1 MADIGKEAAV
11 APPEK
16 EVGTDPNA
24 VHNEKMAI
32 HDSDAGSGDDGGRR
46 RSSVAGNIVH
56 NPLARLSKG
65 HTIEQAQAFAT
76 GFGMEEHADLF
87 ARAALIARDPD
98 RFEMLTDLKEDE
110 RAALIYERDHKWHGP
125 KMLWYSIGLCAVGA
139 ATQGWDQTGSNGAN
153 LSFPQAFGIDGPGK
167 DEWIVGVINSII
179 FLTAGLIGAFIVD
192 PLNKYLGRRGEIFV
206 TALCLTATPI
216 GSGFAR
222 TWQELFAARFV
233 MGIGIGAKNATVP
246 IYSAEMA
253 PARIRGALVMFW
265 QLWVVAGI
273 FLGFCA
279 NVIVKDTGDI
289 SWRLQL
295 GSAFIPSLVLAIGIF
310 FCPESPRWLMKHGK
324 VAQGFKSMCAL
335 RDHNIIGAR
344 DYYYSYV
351 IYQEEL
357 KIARGA
363 GYFQRMWDCFSVPRI
378 RRANY
383 GASTVM
389 LAQQMC
395 GINIISF
402 YSSTIFKNA
411 GYTDEQ
417 ALYAS
422 LGYGAIQVVFTIPT
436 LFLID
441 TKGRRTLC
449 LITFPIMCIFLLAAG
464 LSLLQ
469 PESASTG
476 AKIGPVALFIYLFT
490 IAYSLGE
497 GPVAFQYSAE
507 VFPTIQ
513 REQGMAWAVC
523 INNTFAGILGLT
535 FPRMT
540 TVMTPTGAF
549 GFYAGLNL
557 IAWGMIFCFVRE
569 TKQLTLEE
577 LDQVFS
583 VPTSV
588 YLKYETKVWL
598 PYFFKR
604 HILRKP
610 VPKPALLDTASNT
623 IEQVQHA

>member
-1 MADIGKEAAV
+1 M
-11 APPEK
+11 
-16 EVGTDPNA
+16 
-24 VHNEKMAI
+24 
-32 HDSDAGSGDDGGRR
+32 S
-46 RSSVAGNIVH
+46 
-56 NPLARLSKG
+56 
-65 HTIEQAQAFAT
+65 
-76 GFGMEEHADLF
+76 EHAELF
-87 ARAALIARDPD
+87 GRAALVAREELGGHGKVAGLLD
-98 RFEMLTDLKEDE
+98 DE
-110 RAALIYERDHKWHGP
+110 VAALDYEYAHKWHGS
-125 KMLWYSIGLCAVGA
+125 KQLWYSIGLCAVGA

-153 LSFPQAFGIDGPGK
+153 LSFPQEFGLEGPRG
-167 DEWIVGVINSII
+167 EWIVGIINAII

-192 PLNKYLGRRGEIFV
+192 PLNHYLGRRGEIFV
-206 TALCLTATPI
+206 TGLCLTATPI

-222 TWQELFAARFV
+222 SWEELFAARFI

-246 IYSAEMA
+246 IFSSEMA
-253 PARIRGALVMFW
+253 PARVRGALVMFW

-273 FLGFCA
+273 FMGFCA
-279 NVIVKDTGDI
+279 NVIVKDVPKI
-289 SWRLQL
+289 AWRLEL
-295 GSAFIPSLVLAIGIF
+295 GSAFIPSLVLTIGVY

-324 VAQGFKSMCAL
+324 IAKGFRSMNRL
-335 RDHNIIGAR
+335 RAHPIIAAR

-357 KIARGA
+357 VSARGA
-363 GYFQRMWDCFSVPRI
+363 GYFSRLRDCFTVPRI

-383 GASTVM
+383 GASTAM

-402 YSSTIFKNA
+402 YSSSIFRDV
-411 GYTDEQ
+411 GYTHDQ

-441 TKGRRTLC
+441 PVGRRRLC
-449 LITFPIMCIFLLAAG
+449 LITFPLMCVFLLAGG
-464 LSLLQ
+464 LSLLKKDGSQ
-469 PESASTG
+469 AER
-476 AKIGPVALFIYLFT
+476 IGPVVLFVYLFT
-490 IAYSLGE
+490 IAYCLGE

-523 INNTFAGILGLT
+523 INNTFAGVLSLT

-557 IAWGMIFCFVRE
+557 IAWGMVFCFIRE

-577 LDQVFS
+577 LDRKFPLSAPLHAAQIDEANANESYRGLRSPYQGLPSQRVHRPRPLLLEASLLPPEHSQAPEHHREGSCFAGRQDCWRLSDDVIRYINHSTRKGEGSLVALHIAGGQVAAHLHLTLG
-583 VPTSV
+583 V
-588 YLKYETKVWL
+588 
-598 PYFFKR
+598 
-604 HILRKP
+604 
-610 VPKPALLDTASNT
+610 
-623 IEQVQHA
+623 